1 MQHGLHPLD
10 GEPLRPP
17 AGWTPDPEFPKATQ
31 ADLEQLGSEPVA
43 VFGVVC
49 LWLFAVVYVAW
60 AVTL

>member
-17 AGWTPDPEFPKATQ
+17 AGWTPDPTFPKARQ
-31 ADLEQLGSEPVA
+31 GDLEELGTERSA
-43 VFGVVC
+43 VFGVVS